1 MADREKLA
9 LDLLKEGL
17 KVEETMP
24 DQKILF
30 VDDDEGGVELSRFNL
45 QEAGLDVAVALDGK
59 QAIEQFSP
67 EDHLVVVTDL
77 RMPGASGMD
86 VLEHVK
92 GQDPEVPVVVITAH
106 GNVETAVEAMKAGAY
121 DFIQKPFSRDV
132 LLLTV
137 QRALERRR
145 LTLENRS
152 LRLQASGVDR
162 EIVAVSDALNN
173 LLQTVNKVARSEV
186 SVLIT
191 GESGTGKE
199 LLARR
204 LHVKSHRAEG
214 PFVPVNCAAI
224 PAELLESEL
233 FGHERGAYTGAIRSR
248 AGRFRK
254 ANKGTIFLDEVGE
267 IPMPLQSKLLRVLQ
281 EKMVDVVGSDKPVPV
296 DVRVVAATN
305 RSLVEH
311 IKEGRFREDLY
322 YRLNVVD
329 LPAPPLRDRP
339 EDVEVLARHFV
350 DQAAPNRDLV
360 IPGDVMAALQGYA
373 WPGNVRELE
382 NACERLVILCTGDTL
397 KVADLS
403 PAILSTASTV
413 ASVKDEWP
421 ELPPEGLSLVD
432 LERRVIERAL
442 RLNKGNV
449 SQTASYLRVP
459 RHILAYR
466 IEKYGIRRD

>member
-1 MADREKLA
+1 LSGEPEDAMTD
-9 LDLLKEGL
+9 
-17 KVEETMP
+17 P
-24 DQKILF
+24 KILF
-30 VDDDEGGVELSRFNL
+30 VDDDQAGVELSRFNL
-45 QEAGLDVAVALDGK
+45 QEAGLSVDVALDGK
-59 QAIEQFSP
+59 QAIELFTP
-67 EDHLVVVTDL
+67 DEHHVVVTDL
-77 RMPGASGMD
+77 RMPRASGMD
-86 VLEHVK
+86 VLEHVM

-145 LTLENRS
+145 LTVENRA

-162 EIVAVSDALNN
+162 EIVAVSDAMNS

-199 LLARR
+199 LIARR
-204 LHVKSHRAEG
+204 LHAKSRRAEG
-214 PFVPVNCAAI
+214 PFVAVSCAAI
-224 PAELLESEL
+224 PSELLESEL

-254 ANKGTIFLDEVGE
+254 AEKGTLFLDEVGE
-267 IPMPLQSKLLRVLQ
+267 LPLPLQGKLLRALQ
-281 EKMVDVVGSDKPVPV
+281 EKTVDVVGSDTPAPV
-296 DVRVVAATN
+296 DVRIVAATN
-305 RSLVEH
+305 RSLTEQ
-311 IKEGRFREDLY
+311 IKEGKFREDLY

-329 LPAPPLRDRP
+329 LLAPSLRERP
-339 EDVEVLARHFV
+339 EDIDVLTRHFV
-350 DQAAPNRDLV
+350 DKAAPDRDLE
-360 IPGDVMAALQGYA
+360 IPKDLIDVLRSYG

-382 NACERLVILCTGDTL
+382 NACERLVILCVGDTL
-397 KVADLS
+397 RVEDLS
-403 PAILSTASTV
+403 PAILATLRPV
-413 ASVKDEWP
+413 APAKDEWP
-421 ELPPEGLSLVD
+421 ELPPEGISLVD

-442 RLNKGNV
+442 QLNKGNV